1 MSETIEID
9 DYNAD
14 ARRLQVA
21 LDEGESDYVWRV
33 RWWGPGLEFEI
44 LRTVE
49 ELGTT
54 EEEERAAAL
63 REILVRAKTKRSY
76 DKGRVWIWTYINRDL
91 LRSDLAMA
99 VHVLTHSADL
109 AVEEKLAGTSL

>member
-1 MSETIEID
+1 MSDID

-14 ARRLQVA
+14 AQRLRVA

-33 RWWGPGLEFEI
+33 RGWGSEIEFEI
-44 LRTVE
+44 LRKAE

-63 REILVRAKTKRSY
+63 REIMVRAKTKRSY
-76 DKGRVWIWTYINRDL
+76 DKGRLWLWQYISRDL

-99 VHVLTHSADL
+99 LAVLTHSADL
-109 AVEEKLAGTSL
+109 ELEDKLEEASL